1 MDSHSPSARREHLHR
16 RVEQLLPWY
25 ANGTLAEGERRAVE
39 EHLAACA
46 ACREELAACRECARA
61 VDELGEIAPSPHPVQ
76 LARLMARIDAL
87 EAAPEGDG
95 RQIMAAPEG
104 DGRQIATIA
113 DAGRR
118 PLLGR
123 LAALAVATPR
133 PVRTLLAAQLA
144 AIALLGAV
152 LAGLGA
158 SSRLPR
164 PAAAPAT
171 YHTLSEVPTASG
183 AQIQIHIVFADG
195 ATAAAIREI
204 LARVGGQ
211 IVAGPSPLG
220 TYTVEVPGG
229 RGADPLEVVLA
240 HLRARREVTFV
251 APVAGS
257 GG

>member
-25 ANGTLAEGERRAVE
+25 ANGTLAEGERHAVE

-61 VDELGEIAPSPHPVQ
+61 IDELGEIAPSPHPVQ

-87 EAAPEGDG
+87 PEGDS
-95 RQIMAAPEG
+95 RPIPTTPE
-104 DGRQIATIA
+104 
-113 DAGRR
+113 AGR
-118 PLLGR
+118 PFLGR
-123 LAALAVATPR
+123 LAALAAATPR

-158 SSRLPR
+158 SSRLPQ
-164 PAAAPAT
+164 PAAAPAA
-171 YHTLSEVPTASG
+171 YRTLSEAPAVPPASG
-183 AQIQIHIVFADG
+183 AQTRTQIRVVFADG

-220 TYTVEVPGG
+220 TYTIEVPGG

-240 HLRARREVTFV
+240 HLRARREVTF
-251 APVAGS
+251 ASPVAGS